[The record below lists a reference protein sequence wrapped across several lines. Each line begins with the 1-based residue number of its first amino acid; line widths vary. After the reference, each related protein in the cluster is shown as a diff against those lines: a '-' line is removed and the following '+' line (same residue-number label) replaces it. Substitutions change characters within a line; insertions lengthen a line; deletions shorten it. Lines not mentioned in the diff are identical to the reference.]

1 MKLYGVGLICRLL
14 IVSLLL
20 LSFQTARAGMI
31 GTNDAVPAAAGSQA
45 ERAQILGLLARG
57 DVAKQLEV
65 LGVDPN
71 MARDRVA
78 TMTDE
83 EVRSLAGN
91 LSTVPAGGVS
101 GLVIAIIIVAA
112 VAAWWWWTNYR
123 R

>member
-31 GTNDAVPAAAGSQA
+31 GTGEAVPAAGSQV

-71 MARDRVA
+71 VARDRVA
-78 TMTDE
+78 TMSDE

-91 LSTVPAGGVS
+91 LGSVPAGGVS
-101 GLVIAIIIVAA
+101 GWAIALIILVA
-112 VAAWWWWTNYR
+112 VGVWWWWTNYR

>member
-1 MKLYGVGLICRLL
+1 MKLRGVGVICRLL

-31 GTNDAVPAAAGSQA
+31 GTNEAVAAAGSQL
-45 ERAQILGLLARG
+45 ERAQILGLLSRG
-57 DVAKQLEV
+57 DVAKQLEQ
-65 LGVDPN
+65 LGVDVN
-71 MARDRVA
+71 VARDRVA
-78 TMTDE
+78 TMTDD

-101 GLVIAIIIVAA
+101 GWVIAIIIVAA